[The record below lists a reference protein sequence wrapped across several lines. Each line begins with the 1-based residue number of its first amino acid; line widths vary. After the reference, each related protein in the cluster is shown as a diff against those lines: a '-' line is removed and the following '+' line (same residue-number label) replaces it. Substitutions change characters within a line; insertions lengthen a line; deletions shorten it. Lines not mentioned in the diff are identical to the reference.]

1 MKDNAHLMQ
10 QDFLRFFN
18 LEDKDIR
25 SLAIHHEN
33 DEVHLSVELN
43 PSTQHCPSCM
53 TPTSRI
59 HGYHLKKIK
68 HSILNDIPCV
78 IDYRARRYL
87 CPRCRKTFYE
97 PNPFTM
103 PDSRISMMTVYN
115 VLKDLKNPHETFT
128 TAARRHFISTTTA
141 QSIFDKYVHISR
153 RTLPRITC
161 IDEVYA
167 YHSSKGDYVCVLLDY
182 DSRNI
187 IDLLPSRKKDHL
199 INYFSFI
206 PRSERLKVQ
215 FVCFDMWETY
225 RIVARQM
232 FPNAKLIIDKFH
244 VYQELYRRVDRIRC
258 HVMNQYSSKLKVLKK
273 KKENNTITRQEL
285 VELNEVDVH
294 YYVLKKFNWLL
305 FWKDK
310 KIKKGETSKTELL
323 NPNQSKRYNHKL
335 KGYYN
340 YDDLLRMMTSYDPIL
355 EEAVNLKDALDYF
368 YTHCTHHTAD
378 EKLNE
383 LIRLFSSSSIKELC
397 EFSSTLNHWHRE
409 IVNSFITVLTV
420 IDKNNKERHLRIH
433 NAFIESR
440 NKAIKHLKHNSNGY
454 LNWERFRNR
463 VLFSLN
469 NDTTFYLYPP
479 VDRKGDVTYVIE
491 PADKDIHRPGLDH
504 SRDPETE

>member
-1 MKDNAHLMQ
+1 
-10 QDFLRFFN
+10 
-18 LEDKDIR
+18 
-25 SLAIHHEN
+25 
-33 DEVHLSVELN
+33 
-43 PSTQHCPSCM
+43 
-53 TPTSRI
+53 
-59 HGYHLKKIK
+59 
-68 HSILNDIPCV
+68 
-78 IDYRARRYL
+78 
-87 CPRCRKTFYE
+87 
-97 PNPFTM
+97 
-103 PDSRISMMTVYN
+103 
-115 VLKDLKNPHETFT
+115 
-128 TAARRHFISTTTA
+128 
-141 QSIFDKYVHISR
+141 
-153 RTLPRITC
+153 
-161 IDEVYA
+161 
-167 YHSSKGDYVCVLLDY
+167 
-182 DSRNI
+182 
-187 IDLLPSRKKDHL
+187 
-199 INYFSFI
+199 
-206 PRSERLKVQ
+206 
-215 FVCFDMWETY
+215 
-225 RIVARQM
+225 
-232 FPNAKLIIDKFH
+232 
-244 VYQELYRRVDRIRC
+244 
-258 HVMNQYSSKLKVLKK
+258 MNQYSSKLKVLKK

-368 YTHCTHHTAD
+368 YTHCTYHTAD

-433 NAFIESR
+433 NAIIESR

-491 PADKDIHRPGLDH
+491 PADKDIHRPGSDH